1 MGAGAP
7 DVEISPFFPKQNNQ
21 SKKNNKITQ
30 NEIHIK
36 QKKDKNE
43 IKNHKK
49 TGFLS
54 PGVLPWGNA
63 RGNRLEAGTIR
74 WRRESQELHSL
85 R

>member
-7 DVEISPFFPKQNNQ
+7 DVEISPFFPNKTTRV
-21 SKKNNKITQ
+21 KKIIKITQ
-30 NEIHIK
+30 NQIHIK